1 MLVVASLFG
10 PCHNRL
16 NPKGPVRR
24 NTCKQRCNL
33 PVSEAH
39 PGAFMS
45 LYAATSV
52 SLCAAPITPTSGT
65 FLAFIRLAS
74 IAQKSAAVVVS
85 CAFNAGGA
93 A

>member
-1 MLVVASLFG
+1 
-10 PCHNRL
+10 
-16 NPKGPVRR
+16 
-24 NTCKQRCNL
+24 
-33 PVSEAH
+33 
-39 PGAFMS
+39 MS